1 MNILFYTE
9 YNITPNSGGIGRVTA
24 ILTDYFRRHFNW
36 KVYSIYSAKF
46 HRVWEITNTDG
57 SIQLRLH
64 DRFGLRRNVIAN
76 YTNAAEYIINNK
88 IDIVIIQS
96 SMEVSKRLKQILI
109 KQKYGVRI
117 ITCLHFTPGTDVF
130 LTKLS
135 DVRKVGELNRQSLKT
150 IIKALLSPIYN
161 SLIIGLTKRGYRWAY
176 RYSDKILV
184 LSDAYKDM
192 FRRFSGIEDK
202 TKLLAMP
209 NPLSFSENFKEED
222 WDNKQHT
229 ALVVGRLSEYEKR
242 ISVILAI
249 WGEYEKYYPES
260 DWKLVIVGEGISLND
275 YMKQAENLGLK
286 RCYFEGYQSP
296 IDYYRRS
303 KLFLMTSAFEG
314 FPMTLIEAQQCGCVP
329 IVMNSFVSL
338 PEIVTNDRNGIIV
351 NSGDKGEFLSTMLSL
366 MDDPER
372 LKYLAKN
379 SINDC
384 MKYSKNIVCEQWKKM
399 IEELVK

>member
-9 YNITPNSGGIGRVTA
+9 YNITPNSGGIERVTA
-24 ILTDYFRRHFNW
+24 ILTDFFRRHFNW
-36 KVYSIYSAKF
+36 KVYSIYSAKS
-46 HRVWEITNTDG
+46 HHVWEITNTDG

-88 IDIVIIQS
+88 IDVIIIQS
-96 SMEVSKRLKQILI
+96 SMEVSKRLKKILV
-109 KQKYGVRI
+109 KQNYKVGI

-130 LTKLS
+130 LTKFS
-135 DVRKVGELNRQSLKT
+135 DVRKIAELNRQSLKA

-161 SLIIGLTKRGYRWAY
+161 SLIIGLTKRGYRLAY

-184 LSDAYKDM
+184 LSDTYKDM
-192 FRRFSGIEDK
+192 FRQFSGIEDK

-242 ISVILAI
+242 ISVILTI

-286 RCYFEGYQSP
+286 RCYFEGHQSP

-314 FPMTLIEAQQCGCVP
+314 FPMTLVEAQQCGCVP

-379 SINDC
+379 SLNDC
-384 MKYSKNIVCEQWKKM
+384 MKYSQDIVCEQWKKM